1 MIMLEHIILP
11 GGVQTV
17 AAQPGEDLA
26 AAAMALG
33 PGRAVIG
40 PEAGEGLSFAL
51 SVPLS
56 VSLSEAQCF
65 PHLAALCAC
74 EAIGGGAVI
83 HWPCDIRRADTLLC
97 TVRCRAGE
105 GVIAPLVTLYPPAV
119 QDGAVLISDII
130 ARLWEL
136 AAGFPENREARLQDY
151 CDRCVTLKKGVDF
164 LYRGVP
170 MNGYAFAVDR
180 NAALMVMTESRTV
193 LTLRTGPVKL
203 AGPKDAPDLDLPN
216 PCRV

>member
-1 MIMLEHIILP
+1 MEQIWLP
-11 GGVQTV
+11 GGMQVMTV
-17 AAQPGEDLA
+17 PAGEDPS
-26 AAAMALG
+26 AAAMERG
-33 PGRAVIG
+33 PGWAVLG
-40 PEAGEGLSFAL
+40 QETEEGLPFAVSL
-51 SVPLS
+51 PLTVPLA
-56 VSLSEAQCF
+56 EAQCF

-83 HWPCDIRRADTLLC
+83 HWPCDIMLTDIRLC
-97 TVRCRAGE
+97 TLRCRAGE
-105 GVIAPLVTLYPPAV
+105 GVIAPLVTLYRPAGE
-119 QDGAVLISDII
+119 DLPALAADI
-130 ARLWEL
+130 AGRLWAL
-136 AAGFPENREARLQDY
+136 GAAFPAEREARLQAY

-193 LTLRTGPVKL
+193 LTLRTGPVRL

-216 PCRV
+216 PCRA